1 MGKIVTVLVLTA
13 LAMFMAR
20 MAYDAPM
27 FGARLGTATSLETTA
42 TVSAPLMYAGVRG

>member
-1 MGKIVTVLVLTA
+1 MGKIVIVLVLTA

-27 FGARLGTATSLETTA
+27 FGARLGTALSLDSSAQTA
-42 TVSAPLMYAGVRG
+42 PPLMYAGVRG

>member
-1 MGKIVTVLVLTA
+1 MGKIVTILVLTA

-27 FGARLGTATSLETTA
+27 FDGRLGATLSLDSLAQTAP
-42 TVSAPLMYAGVRG
+42 PLMYAGVRG

>member
-20 MAYDAPM
+20 LAYDAPM
-27 FGARLGTATSLETTA
+27 FDVRLGTTTSLETSV
-42 TVSAPLMYAGVRG
+42 VSAPPLMYAGVRG